1 LACVACGRR
10 YPAPD
15 GRPDLRPQEP
25 IPVTI
30 DVTLPVTSDRR
41 GEDRVGPMPVKVGA
55 SARPAADALSFGLR
69 HGSRMDAAL
78 LSQLPEPGEDALLV
92 EVGCGERAV
101 YRPVLTALG
110 YTYLGLDVEGPGA
123 DVLGDAHRLPLADG
137 SVDAIVAISLLEHL
151 RIPALAMREIRR
163 VMRPGGVLIGTVALS
178 EPFHMRSYMHHSH
191 LGTIQAL
198 RDAGLEVVVVA
209 PATDWPSI
217 RAVTEMALFPGLFRI
232 GAVLAT
238 PIVWAFDTAS
248 RAWWRMMRRLGRL
261 DRSLVRPLR
270 MTAGFRFVA
279 RRPTT
284 EER

>member
-1 LACVACGRR
+1 MPLFRIILLGNLLNCAVNRD
-10 YPAPD
+10 PM
-15 GRPDLRPQEP
+15 
-25 IPVTI
+25 
-30 DVTLPVTSDRR
+30 
-41 GEDRVGPMPVKVGA
+41 VGI
-55 SARPAADALSFGLR
+55 
-69 HGSRMDAAL
+69 
-78 LSQLPEPGEDALLV
+78 
-92 EVGCGERAV
+92 
-101 YRPVLTALG
+101 LG
-110 YTYLGLDVEGPGA
+110 I
-123 DVLGDAHRLPLADG
+123 HQ
-137 SVDAIVAISLLEHL
+137 
-151 RIPALAMREIRR
+151 
-163 VMRPGGVLIGTVALS
+163 
-178 EPFHMRSYMHHSH
+178 HHSH

-238 PIVWAFDTAS
+238 PIVWALDTAS